1 MRRKV
6 QTFLLFIL
14 IITTDVVLGK
24 ANKTKTYKNYHK
36 KLNSLKDKSESERV
50 KRSLNDDDDRPFW
63 PNRGKKQIIG
73 NDPNN
78 YNSKYD
84 SDFGS
89 NQKFAKSND
98 QVMKEQPF
106 WGNRGRRDS
115 SMENLY
121 GYTVDFPD
129 YFVKHCE
136 HCTEFAQKPNDYYGN
151 IKDRREDFVSPF
163 WGNRG
168 RRNSLES
175 EGSEE
180 DLFWGSRGR
189 RQDQEPFWGN
199 RGRRTENEP
208 FWGNRG
214 RREEEPFWGNRGRRD
229 EIEPFWGNRGRREID
244 EPFWGNR
251 GRRET
256 DDPFWGNRG
265 RREIE
270 EPFWGNRGR
279 REIDEPFWGNRGRRE
294 EEPFWGN
301 RGRRKTSEP
310 TWVRKQDLKESIL
323 NAINDV
329 EEDIENLSRLKKSNA
344 DPNSFWTGRGREN
357 KLSMLFNGPLRN
369 SGNLPKAAR
378 LRGQSKEPGTVLDNR
393 MYVDEPNYILVERT
407 GRSSAEADDPY
418 YISRGKKYY
427 INYNL
432 EQAARDRRGAIE
444 EIVKSVRN
452 DPYYIARGK
461 KDLNPSKNG
470 TTLHKEEYT
479 KAKELIC
486 AAIDLIMIKNDKGKV
501 KREIDDNDRDR
512 RTILK
517 KLAAQLQMDP
527 YFVSRGKK
535 NQISG
540 DKDNLQDFISNVADK
555 CN

>member
-24 ANKTKTYKNYHK
+24 TNKTKTLKATHK
-36 KLNSLKDKSESERV
+36 KHNSLKEKSDSERV

-63 PNRGKKQIIG
+63 PNRGKKQIG
-73 NDPNN
+73 NEPNY
-78 YNSKYD
+78 YNTKYD
-84 SDFGS
+84 NDYAN
-89 NQKFAKSND
+89 NQKFAKSSD
-98 QVMKEQPF
+98 KVLKEQPF
-106 WGNRGRRDS
+106 WGNRGRRES
-115 SMENLY
+115 SMEYMY
-121 GYTVDFPD
+121 GYTADYPD
-129 YFVKHCE
+129 SFGKHCE
-136 HCTEFAQKPNDYYGN
+136 HCTEFAQNPEELRNM
-151 IKDRREDFVSPF
+151 KDRRDYFMSPFWGSRGRRNSADVELSEDDPF

-168 RRNSLES
+168 RRQE
-175 EGSEE
+175 
-180 DLFWGSRGR
+180 
-189 RQDQEPFWGN
+189 QEPFWGN

-229 EIEPFWGNRGRREID
+229 DMEPFWGNRGRRD
-244 EPFWGNR
+244 DSEPFWGNR
-251 GRRET
+251 GRRQLE
-256 DDPFWGNRG
+256 
-265 RREIE
+265 
-270 EPFWGNRGR
+270 
-279 REIDEPFWGNRGRRE
+279 EPFWGNRGRRE

-301 RGRRKTSEP
+301 RGRRKISEP
-310 TWVRKQDLKESIL
+310 NWIRKQDLKESIL
-323 NAINDV
+323 SAINEV
-329 EEDIENLSRLKKSNA
+329 ENDIENLSRLKKSNV
-344 DPNSFWTGRGREN
+344 DPNSFWSGRGRDN
-357 KLSMLFNGPLRN
+357 KLSMLFNGP
-369 SGNLPKAAR
+369 AR
-378 LRGQSKEPGTVLDNR
+378 SRTAKLGRHGQTTEPGTVLDNR
-393 MYVDEPNYILVERT
+393 MYVDEPRYILVERS

-427 INYNL
+427 INHSL

-461 KDLNPSKNG
+461 KDTDVTKNV
-470 TTLHKEEYT
+470 TSSMHKEEYD

-486 AAIDLIMIKNDKGKV
+486 AAIDLMMIKDDGAKV

-535 NQISG
+535 NQISA
-540 DKDNLQDFISNVADK
+540 DKDKLQDFISNVVEK
-555 CN
+555 CY

>member
-1 MRRKV
+1 MCRKI
-6 QTFLLFIL
+6 QTFLLFVL
-14 IITTDVVLGK
+14 IITTDFVLGK
-24 ANKTKTYKNYHK
+24 ANKTKTFKTNHK
-36 KLNSLKDKSESERV
+36 KNSSLKEKSDSDRV

-63 PNRGKKQIIG
+63 PNRGKKQID
-73 NDPNN
+73 NEPN
-78 YNSKYD
+78 YYLNSKYEN
-84 SDFGS
+84 DFEG

-98 QVMKEQPF
+98 KVYKEEPF
-106 WGNRGRRDS
+106 WGNRGRRES

-121 GYTVDFPD
+121 SYTVDFPD
-129 YFVKHCE
+129 YFVKQCE
-136 HCTEFAQKPNDYYGN
+136 HCAESSSKPDEYKNM
-151 IKDRREDFVSPF
+151 KDRRDDFVSPFWGSRGRRNSAEIEGLEDDPF

-168 RRNSLES
+168 RRQE
-175 EGSEE
+175 
-180 DLFWGSRGR
+180 
-189 RQDQEPFWGN
+189 QEPFWGN
-199 RGRRTENEP
+199 RGRRTDNEP

-229 EIEPFWGNRGRREID
+229 DVEPFWGNRGRRE
-244 EPFWGNR
+244 
-251 GRRET
+251 
-256 DDPFWGNRG
+256 
-265 RREIE
+265 E

-279 REIDEPFWGNRGRRE
+279 RELDEPFWGNRGRRE

-301 RGRRKTSEP
+301 RGRRKVSEP
-310 TWVRKQDLKESIL
+310 NWIRKQDLKESIL
-323 NAINDV
+323 SAINDV
-329 EEDIENLSRLKKSNA
+329 EDDIENLSRLKKSNA
-344 DPNSFWTGRGREN
+344 DPNTFWGSRGRDS
-357 KLSMLFNGPLRN
+357 KLSSLFNGPPRTRT
-369 SGNLPKAAR
+369 PKIDR
-378 LRGQSKEPGTVLDNR
+378 HGLTTEPGTVLDNR
-393 MYVDEPNYILVERT
+393 MYVDEPNYILVERSS
-407 GRSSAEADDPY
+407 RSSAEANDPY

-427 INYNL
+427 INYGL

-461 KDLNPSKNG
+461 KDINLNKNG
-470 TTLHKEEYT
+470 TSSMHKGEYI

-486 AAIDLIMIKNDKGKV
+486 AAIDLIMIKNDGAKV

-540 DKDNLQDFISNVADK
+540 DKDNLQEFISNLAEK

>member
-6 QTFLLFIL
+6 QTFLLLIL

-24 ANKTKTYKNYHK
+24 GNKTKTFKTNHK
-36 KLNSLKDKSESERV
+36 KHSSLKEKSDNDRV
-50 KRSLNDDDDRPFW
+50 KRSINDDDDQPFW
-63 PNRGKKQIIG
+63 PNRGKKQID
-73 NDPNN
+73 NDPTYYNTKFNN
-78 YNSKYD
+78 
-84 SDFGS
+84 DFDN
-89 NQKFAKSND
+89 NQKFVKSTD
-98 QVMKEQPF
+98 KAMKDQPF

-115 SMENLY
+115 SVENKY
-121 GYTVDFPD
+121 GYVVDFPD

-136 HCTEFAQKPNDYYGN
+136 HCTEYGQKPDEYRNM
-151 IKDRREDFVSPF
+151 IDRRDDYMSPFWGSRGRRNSAELEGSEDNPF

-168 RRNSLES
+168 RRQE
-175 EGSEE
+175 
-180 DLFWGSRGR
+180 
-189 RQDQEPFWGN
+189 QEPFWGN

-229 EIEPFWGNRGRREID
+229 DVEPFWGNRGRRD
-244 EPFWGNR
+244 DSEPFWGNR
-251 GRRET
+251 GRR
-256 DDPFWGNRG
+256 DV
-265 RREIE
+265 
-270 EPFWGNRGR
+270 
-279 REIDEPFWGNRGRRE
+279 DEPFWGNRGRRE

-301 RGRRKTSEP
+301 RGRRKVTVP
-310 TWVRKQDLKESIL
+310 NWIRKQDLKESIL
-323 NAINDV
+323 NAINVV
-329 EEDIENLSRLKKSNA
+329 EDDIENLSRLKKSNV
-344 DPNSFWTGRGREN
+344 DPNSFWSSRGRNN
-357 KLSMLFNGPLRN
+357 KLSVLFNGP
-369 SGNLPKAAR
+369 AR
-378 LRGQSKEPGTVLDNR
+378 SRTNKMGRYGLTTEPGTVLDSR
-393 MYVDEPNYILVERT
+393 MYVEEPNYILVERS
-407 GRSSAEADDPY
+407 GRSSAEIDDPY

-427 INYNL
+427 INYGL

-461 KDLNPSKNG
+461 KDIDVTKNG
-470 TTLHKEEYT
+470 TSSTFKDEYVR
-479 KAKELIC
+479 AKELIC
-486 AAIDLIMIKNDKGKV
+486 AAIDLILIKSDSKV
-501 KREIDDNDRDR
+501 KREVDDNDRDR

-540 DKDNLQDFISNVADK
+540 EKDHLQDFISNVAEK

>member
-1 MRRKV
+1 MRKKV
-6 QTFLLFIL
+6 QTFLLFVL

-24 ANKTKTYKNYHK
+24 ANKTKSFKTYHK
-36 KLNSLKDKSESERV
+36 KHSSLKEKPENERI

-63 PNRGKKQIIG
+63 PNRGKKQIG
-73 NDPNN
+73 NEPNY
-78 YNSKYD
+78 YNTKYD
-84 SDFGS
+84 SEYE
-89 NQKFAKSND
+89 NPQKYPKSND
-98 QVMKEQPF
+98 KVMKEQPF

-115 SMENLY
+115 SLENIY
-121 GYTVDFPD
+121 GFPVDYPS
-129 YFVKHCE
+129 YSVKSCE
-136 HCTEFAQKPNDYYGN
+136 RCSDFDETSEEFKYM
-151 IKDRREDFVSPF
+151 KERRDDFIAPFWGTRGRRNSLEVEGSDDDPF

-168 RRNSLES
+168 RRQEK
-175 EGSEE
+175 
-180 DLFWGSRGR
+180 
-189 RQDQEPFWGN
+189 EPFWGN

-214 RREEEPFWGNRGRRD
+214 RREEEPFWGNRGRRED
-229 EIEPFWGNRGRREID
+229 VEPFWGNRGRRD
-244 EPFWGNR
+244 DTEPFWGNR
-251 GRRET
+251 GRRQT
-256 DDPFWGNRG
+256 
-265 RREIE
+265 
-270 EPFWGNRGR
+270 
-279 REIDEPFWGNRGRRE
+279 DEPFWGNRGRRE

-301 RGRRKTSEP
+301 RGRRKLSEP
-310 TWVRKQDLKESIL
+310 NWIRKMDLKESIL
-323 NAINDV
+323 NAINAV
-329 EEDIENLSRLKKSNA
+329 EDDIENLSRLKKSNT
-344 DPNSFWTGRGREN
+344 DPNSFWSGRGRDN
-357 KLSMLFNGPLRN
+357 KLSGLFNGPSRGRSNLVK
-369 SGNLPKAAR
+369 SGR
-378 LRGQSKEPGTVLDNR
+378 LHGQTTEPGTVLDNR

-427 INYNL
+427 INYSL

-461 KDLNPSKNG
+461 KDIDILKNG
-470 TTLHKEEYT
+470 TSSARKEEFA

-486 AAIDLIMIKNDKGKV
+486 AAIDLITIKNDGGKV

-540 DKDNLQDFISNVADK
+540 DKDYLQDFISNVAEK